1 MAKHLFSDWQAS
13 FSWKVTSGVRLR
25 RAQAVFARL
34 PAVPIAAGPA

>member
-1 MAKHLFSDWQAS
+1 MAKHLFPD
-13 FSWKVTSGVRLR
+13 WKVTSGVRLR